1 MNNCYWVITKN
12 GYIGIRRFETEQA
25 AEQECITMNHLTGGG
40 WSVKKILC
48 G

>member
-12 GYIGIRRFETEQA
+12 GYIGIQHFATEQA
-25 AEQECITMNHLTGGG
+25 AEQECVIMNRLTNGG
-40 WSVKKILC
+40 WTVRKILC